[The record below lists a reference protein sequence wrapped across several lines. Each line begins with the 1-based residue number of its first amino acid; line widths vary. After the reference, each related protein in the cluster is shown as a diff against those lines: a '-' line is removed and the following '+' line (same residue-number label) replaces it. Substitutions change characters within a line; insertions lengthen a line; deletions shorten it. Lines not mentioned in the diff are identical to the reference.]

1 MKSSTE
7 WLEDLTDV
15 EMNIIIDEWK
25 SESIEEDLDDPD
37 SFRRFFENK
46 YEDYILNFTPDKE

>member
-1 MKSSTE
+1 
-7 WLEDLTDV
+7 
-15 EMNIIIDEWK
+15 MNIIIDEWK
-25 SESIEEDLDDPD
+25 SESIKEDLDDPD